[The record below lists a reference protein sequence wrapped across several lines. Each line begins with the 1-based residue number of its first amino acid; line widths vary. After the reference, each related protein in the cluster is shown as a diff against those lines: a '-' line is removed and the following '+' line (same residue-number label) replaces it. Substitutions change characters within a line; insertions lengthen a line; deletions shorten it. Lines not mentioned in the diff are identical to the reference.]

1 MAPTVKKNPLDDFIP
16 LLSRAIFHQEQVRQ
30 KAIADDL
37 IARNALAGG
46 SASGFIFGGRV
57 VSNLDAKELRTYG
70 VRPVVDELR
79 NEALHYVEI
88 ANKLD
93 ADAIKLEQYTG
104 SLFRRC
110 SGIQDVRN
118 ILPDMVAADI
128 PVISNYPRTDDMNA
142 FVKGYPLLNTPFQGL
157 QNIIGYYLANRLIF

>member
-1 MAPTVKKNPLDDFIP
+1 MAPAVKKNPLDDFIP
-16 LLSRAIFHQEQVRQ
+16 LLSRAVFNEEIARQ

-37 IARNALAGG
+37 IARNAQAGG
-46 SASGFIFGGRV
+46 SISGFIFGGRV
-57 VSNLDAKELRTYG
+57 VSNLTPLERRTRS
-70 VRPVVDELR
+70 VQPVVSELHD
-79 NEALHYVEI
+79 EALHYVEI

-93 ADAIKLEQYTG
+93 QDVIKLEQYAA

-128 PVISNYPRTDDMNA
+128 PVISGYPRTDDMNA
-142 FVKGYPLLNTPFQGL
+142 FVKGQPLLNTPFQGL